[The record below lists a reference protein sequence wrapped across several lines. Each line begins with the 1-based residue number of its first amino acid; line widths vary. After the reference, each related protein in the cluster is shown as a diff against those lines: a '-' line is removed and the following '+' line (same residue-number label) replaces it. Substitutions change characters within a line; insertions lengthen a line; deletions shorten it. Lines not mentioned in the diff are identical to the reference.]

1 MFHACDF
8 VLEKEMSQ
16 ICEFSRGT
24 GKNQIFF
31 SNFLSVLC
39 KVTPNLI
46 LILGSLLIM
55 KKNIIHIC

>member
-31 SNFLSVLC
+31 PISFLFFA
-39 KVTPNLI
+39 K
-46 LILGSLLIM
+46 SLQI
-55 KKNIIHIC
+55 